1 MFCDDKVCAVVYI
14 PPVPETPRSKK
25 SKHKGTAFR
34 AGASNEA
41 ADRSLHTTGVDAA
54 KAPKKPNASRKAVDV
69 RRAAMISEMEIEKL
83 NETMGTIFLDPD
95 QKSPRAQDFEER
107 LTARIVG
114 QERAVRRMSG
124 LYQIF
129 LAGMSPLNRP
139 IGTMLFL
146 GPTGSGKTRVI
157 EAAAEVLFGDAN
169 AIVKIDCAEFQH
181 SHEIAKLIGSPPGY
195 LGHRE
200 TSPML
205 TQENLDRMHTD
216 DLKVSLVLFDEIEKA
231 SDSLW
236 QLLLGILDKA
246 TLTLG
251 DNRRVDFSHTMVI
264 MTSNLGAREMSELIS
279 GGIGFAPGKGN
290 KQINDTEVDQKIYRT
305 AVEAARR
312 KFSPEFMNRIDKVV
326 VFRSL
331 KEHHLRQILDLELQ
345 AVQDRIMASAGTKF
359 VFQCSGTAKDMLLRE
374 GLDFKYGARH
384 LKRAVE
390 RFLVYPLSN
399 LVATGQVGLGDLVH
413 VDLDELTHKLIFSK
427 RSGGALVQDTPKD
440 KDEPTS
446 GESFSGGVGLPIPQP
461 AKAARKSQSR
471 GEKAEN

>member
-1 MFCDDKVCAVVYI
+1 MLAECEVTRTTDMNN
-14 PPVPETPRSKK
+14 T
-25 SKHKGTAFR
+25 GT
-34 AGASNEA
+34 
-41 ADRSLHTTGVDAA
+41 V
-54 KAPKKPNASRKAVDV
+54 
-69 RRAAMISEMEIEKL
+69 
-83 NETMGTIFLDPD
+83 FLDPD

-129 LAGMSPLNRP
+129 LAGMNPPNRP

-157 EAAAEVLFGDAN
+157 EAAAEVLYGDPN
-169 AIVKIDCAEFQH
+169 AVVKIDCAEFQH

-216 DLKVSLVLFDEIEKA
+216 DMKVSLVLFDEIEKA

-251 DNRRVDFSHTMVI
+251 DNRRVDFSKAMVI

-279 GGIGFAPGKGN
+279 GGIGFAPGKGS
-290 KQINDTEVDQKIYRT
+290 KTPNDTEVDQKIYRT

-345 AVQDRIMASAGTKF
+345 AVQDRIMQSAGTKF
-359 VFQCSGTAKDMLLRE
+359 VFQCSETAKDMLMKE
-374 GLDFKYGARH
+374 GLDYKYGARH

-399 LVATGQVGLGDLVH
+399 LVATGQIGLGDLVH
-413 VDLDELTHKLIFSK
+413 VDVDGIKNRLVFSK
-427 RSGGALVQDTPKD
+427 SSGGALIHEMAQGAASTD
-440 KDEPTS
+440 S
-446 GESFSGGVGLPIPQP
+446 SSESLSGGVGVPIPG
-461 AKAARKSQSR
+461 ASKAAKKGHGR
-471 GEKAEN
+471 GEKIEN

>member
-1 MFCDDKVCAVVYI
+1 MLV
-14 PPVPETPRSKK
+14 ETEVTR
-25 SKHKGTAFR
+25 TR
-34 AGASNEA
+34 DTEN
-41 ADRSLHTTGVDAA
+41 
-54 KAPKKPNASRKAVDV
+54 
-69 RRAAMISEMEIEKL
+69 
-83 NETMGTIFLDPD
+83 MGTIFLDPD

-107 LTARIVG
+107 LSARIVG

-129 LAGMSPLNRP
+129 LAGMNPPNRP

-157 EAAAEVLFGDAN
+157 EAAAEVLYGDPN
-169 AIVKIDCAEFQH
+169 AVVKIDCAEFQH

-216 DLKVSLVLFDEIEKA
+216 DMKVSLVLFDEIEKA

-251 DNRRVDFSHTMVI
+251 DNRRVDFSKSMVI

-279 GGIGFAPGKGN
+279 GGIGFAPGKG
-290 KQINDTEVDQKIYRT
+290 KGSKSPNDTEVDQKIYRT

-331 KEHHLRQILDLELQ
+331 K
-345 AVQDRIMASAGTKF
+345 
-359 VFQCSGTAKDMLLRE
+359 
-374 GLDFKYGARH
+374 
-384 LKRAVE
+384 
-390 RFLVYPLSN
+390 
-399 LVATGQVGLGDLVH
+399 
-413 VDLDELTHKLIFSK
+413 
-427 RSGGALVQDTPKD
+427 
-440 KDEPTS
+440 
-446 GESFSGGVGLPIPQP
+446 
-461 AKAARKSQSR
+461 
-471 GEKAEN
+471 